1 MFTKKSNQLAKNYFM
16 DLACKQACYALGN
29 TGTNPAVGCVVVKDG
44 CVISAA
50 RTSHAGRPH
59 AEFNAI
65 NNVKLKFKGTDLY
78 ATLEPCSHYGKT
90 PPCVNLIA
98 KKGIKKV
105 FFSVNDI
112 DRRSYNKSSIYFKK
126 NKINVQKGILKDKI
140 SSFYNSY
147 YKFKKK
153 ELPFVTCKLAV
164 SKDLYSNV

>member
-1 MFTKKSNQLAKNYFM
+1 M

-78 ATLEPCSHYGKT
+78 ATLEPCSHHGKT
-90 PPCVNLIA
+90 PPSVDKI
-98 KKGIKKV
+98 IK
-105 FFSVNDI
+105 S
-112 DRRSYNKSSIYFKK
+112 
-126 NKINVQKGILKDKI
+126 KINRVVIGLSLIHI
-140 SSFYNSY
+140 
-147 YKFKKK
+147 
-153 ELPFVTCKLAV
+153 
-164 SKDLYSNV
+164 